1 MNDQPPP
8 QPPPSGERPM
18 HTRHLNLPPSG
29 EVVSLPQTGVIRTPQ
44 TLREGTLFELTFDSG
59 SLRIA
64 ARDKLILGRVVDG
77 DLQRV
82 DIDLAPFGAFQQGV
96 SRRHALLRLHSGAL
110 YIQDSSSTNG
120 TRINGAKLDPEREY
134 LLREGDELEFG
145 RIRAAIRFI
154 PDDME
159 A

>member
-1 MNDQPPP
+1 MQ
-8 QPPPSGERPM
+8 
-18 HTRHLNLPPSG
+18 TRYLNLPPSG
-29 EVVSLPQTGVIRTPQ
+29 DVVNLPQTDTIRARRPLT
-44 TLREGTLFELTFDSG
+44 EGAQFELIFDVRPM
-59 SLRIA
+59 RITVQEQ
-64 ARDKLILGRVVDG
+64 LIIGRIVEG

-82 DIDLAPFGAFQQGV
+82 DIDLSPLGAFQQGV
-96 SRRHALLRLHSGAL
+96 SRRHAVLRLHSGAL

-145 RIRAAIRFI
+145 RIRASLRFI
-154 PDDME
+154 SDDTE